1 MAILIILFMSTFYNL
16 LSQCSSKKTS
26 VINSN
31 WMAKSQSPLG
41 WDICSLMMMI
51 DFLLQLL
58 SFFCLSCQATMLPT
72 AYLDHPQHWYFWV
85 FGLGWALLFYLAK
98 LQKSYNNSYTI
109 LLVKNVQTFIKS
121 KKRPKKKEPP
131 HDLGNLRSWNWI
143 YDLVGSFCLST
154 ILITDISYKHVT
166 SFFLEM
172 KLADN
177 SYNLLYLKIHVVIK

>member
-1 MAILIILFMSTFYNL
+1 MVHDMTILIILFMSTFYNL

-41 WDICSLMMMI
+41 WDICSLMMI

-85 FGLGWALLFYLAK
+85 FGLGWALLFCLAK
-98 LQKSYNNSYTI
+98 LQKSYNNSYTTTGQKRSN
-109 LLVKNVQTFIKS
+109 LHQEQ
-121 KKRPKKKEPP
+121 KKAKKK
-131 HDLGNLRSWNWI
+131 NL
-143 YDLVGSFCLST
+143 CT
-154 ILITDISYKHVT
+154 ILAIWGLGIGY
-166 SFFLEM
+166 M
-172 KLADN
+172 
-177 SYNLLYLKIHVVIK
+177 IW

>member
-1 MAILIILFMSTFYNL
+1 MR
-16 LSQCSSKKTS
+16 
-26 VINSN
+26 
-31 WMAKSQSPLG
+31 
-41 WDICSLMMMI
+41 DICSLMMMI

-85 FGLGWALLFYLAK
+85 FGLGWALLFCLAK

-121 KKRPKKKEPP
+121 KKRPKKKEPL
-131 HDLGNLRSWNWI
+131 HDLGNLRSRNWI

-154 ILITDISYKHVT
+154 TYHWHIIQTCNK
-166 SFFLEM
+166 FFLGNE
-172 KLADN
+172 
-177 SYNLLYLKIHVVIK
+177 IGRQFV